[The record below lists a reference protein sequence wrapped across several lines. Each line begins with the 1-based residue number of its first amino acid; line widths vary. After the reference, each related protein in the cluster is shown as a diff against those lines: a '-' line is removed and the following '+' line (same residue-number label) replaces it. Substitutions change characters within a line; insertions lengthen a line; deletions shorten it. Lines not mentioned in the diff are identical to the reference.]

1 MPQEDTSQTRQS
13 TDAEASTTEDRR
25 AFLSRATGLA
35 VTAPAATLLLAA
47 TTKSGNAAQVLSGQV
62 LR

>member
-1 MPQEDTSQTRQS
+1 MQQEGTPQVDQS
-13 TDAEASTTEDRR
+13 AAAEASTSEDRR

-47 TTKSGNAAQVLSGQV
+47 STKSASAALSGV

>member
-1 MPQEDTSQTRQS
+1 MQQEGTPQ
-13 TDAEASTTEDRR
+13 TDQPAGAEATTEDRR

-47 TTKSGNAAQVLSGQV
+47 STRRAGAVTPVSGHVTTF
-62 LR
+62 